1 MISHEKSY
9 RPKDSITPLK
19 YFLSIHNVYSAKRS
33 FFKNEDELETFSS
46 ERKLRQ
52 FVTRRPALKEMLKEV
67 LQAKG
72 VVLWLQENKI
82 TNKYNIISRKA
93 SQNMSIEQVTSA

>member
-1 MISHEKSY
+1 MPISMIKVKHSW
-9 RPKDSITPLK
+9 
-19 YFLSIHNVYSAKRS
+19 
-33 FFKNEDELETFSS
+33 
-46 ERKLRQ
+46 
-52 FVTRRPALKEMLKEV
+52 VTWEV